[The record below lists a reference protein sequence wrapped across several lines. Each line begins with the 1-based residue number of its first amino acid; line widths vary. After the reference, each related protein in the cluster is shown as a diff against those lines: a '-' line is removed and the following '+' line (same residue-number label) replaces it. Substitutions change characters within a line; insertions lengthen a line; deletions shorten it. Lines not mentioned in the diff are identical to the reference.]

1 MGRRIV
7 QVALLSFVAWS
18 SFTWAWGAIRI
29 DGSSDEAANRTF
41 QRMMK
46 SLKPDQQQA
55 LVIAL
60 LQINF
65 IGVESVTE
73 AARSADLQNPSA
85 ARVKDK
91 IAGMTAPEIIAFSK
105 NNATTTAFVEGEE
118 PGVPQEL
125 LRPLAGGPPST
136 NLADTT
142 WTIED
147 TINGHIKRD
156 VYQLHADHTMTLIES
171 DKKQGGTC
179 RWEQAGEEV
188 RLSFSDG
195 HSVNL
200 GRFTDP
206 STMKGEGGNKNGF
219 RWTWTAAKR

>member
-1 MGRRIV
+1 MVRWITR
-7 QVALLSFVAWS
+7 VALLSIVSWS
-18 SFTWAWGAIRI
+18 AFAWAWGAIRI

-65 IGVESVTE
+65 IGVESAEEMTGN
-73 AARSADLQNPSA
+73 AALQNPSA
-85 ARVKDK
+85 ARVRDK
-91 IAGMTAPEIIAFSK
+91 IAGMTATEIIEFAK
-105 NNATTTAFVEGEE
+105 KNATTTAFVEGEE

-125 LRPLAGGPPST
+125 LRPLAGGPSST
-136 NLADTT
+136 NLADTI
-142 WTIED
+142 WSIED
-147 TINGHIKRD
+147 TITGHIKRD
-156 VYQLHADHTMTLIES
+156 VYQLHADHTMTLIET

-200 GRFTDP
+200 GRLTDP
-206 STMKGEGGNKNGF
+206 STMIGEGGNKNGF

>member
-1 MGRRIV
+1 MGRFTR
-7 QVALLSFVAWS
+7 VALLSLMAWS

-41 QRMMK
+41 QRMVK

-65 IGVESVTE
+65 IGVQSVTE
-73 AARSADLQNPSA
+73 AAGSGDLQKPSA

-91 IAGMTAPEIIAFSK
+91 IAGMTAPEIIAFAK

-125 LRPLAGGPPST
+125 LRPLAGGPSSAD
-136 NLADTT
+136 LADTT

-147 TINGHIKRD
+147 TINGHITRD

-171 DKKQGGTC
+171 DKRQGGTAK
-179 RWEQAGEEV
+179 WEEAGGEV

-195 HSVNL
+195 YSVNL
-200 GRFTDP
+200 GRIVDA
-206 STMKGEGGNKNGF
+206 STMKGDGGNKNGF
-219 RWTWTAAKR
+219 RWTWTATKR